1 MASRKVTPTRSHQG
15 WQASQLGPLE
25 LTVIHYP
32 FTVLGFM
39 APVTDWEI
47 RR

>member
-1 MASRKVTPTRSHQG
+1 
-15 WQASQLGPLE
+15 LE
-25 LTVIHYP
+25 LTVLHYP

-47 RR
+47 RRSFE

>member
-15 WQASQLGPLE
+15 WRTSQLGPLE

>member
-1 MASRKVTPTRSHQG
+1 
-15 WQASQLGPLE
+15 LE

-32 FTVLGFM
+32 FTVLGFA

-47 RR
+47 RRSFE